1 MHDKSDI
8 SWHLR
13 YYEISF
19 LFYVGFSVIIVGFY
33 ALVYCLKMPANRIPR
48 LEEIIDADPIITEAM
63 MDKIGDK

>member
-33 ALVYCLKMPANRIPR
+33 ALVYCLKMPANRIPH
-48 LEEIIDADPIITEAM
+48 LEQILDEDKIITEAM
-63 MDKIGDK
+63 MEKIGPK